1 MKVAISEAEK
11 KSKQT
16 KAATAVTAAA
26 KKTGSMPKG
35 TVPPQLKKPRAWVEY
50 TLKHAQDNGWE
61 AFTIIQ
67 KKKDNDMVIE
77 EQIEMPAS
85 VLHNGIHIYKDSIT
99 EKNPNGRSIIHKD
112 AMSLSKQR
120 KVTAHPSYSDFEAEY
135 VDDSSDDDKSET
147 KSMTSGNESDSSK
160 ATSKVV
166 IKKTA
171 AEKDAEKAEKEAEKA
186 AKKAEKEAEKAA
198 KEAEKAAKEAEKAMK
213 KAAKDAEKEVKKAA
227 KATKKTTA
235 KNTDE

>member
-1 MKVAISEAEK
+1 MKVALSEAEK

-16 KAATAVTAAA
+16 KAATAVTATA

-35 TVPPQLKKPRAWVEY
+35 AVPPQLKKPRAWVEY
-50 TLKHAQDNGWE
+50 TLKHAQENGWE

-67 KKKDNDMVIE
+67 KKKDNDTIVE

-99 EKNPNGRSIIHKD
+99 EKNPNGRQIIHKD

-120 KVTAHPSYSDFEAEY
+120 KETAHPSYSEFEAQY
-135 VDDSSDDDKSET
+135 VDESSDDDKSET
-147 KSMTSGNESDSSK
+147 KSMTSGSESDSSK
-160 ATSKVV
+160 TTSKVV

-171 AEKDAEKAEKEAEKA
+171 AEKEAEKAAKKAEKEAEKA

-198 KEAEKAAKEAEKAMK
+198 KEAEK
-213 KAAKDAEKEVKKAA
+213 EVKKAA
-227 KATKKTTA
+227 KATKKTST
-235 KNTDE
+235 KNVDE